1 MVFLHG
7 NRMPSSDTTFRFS
20 RKVSRPFRTC
30 LKEGLGN
37 RVCVCDNG
45 GRWLSLVCVW
55 DLGPNDA
62 TLYVVGDCAA
72 AADRPGTGRVRVQ
85 AALHAKSMSV
95 RSGTDTPEVT
105 VPFWTDGRR
114 VDGDSWQDGDPFEF
128 AASPGLS
135 GALSNATRI
144 FWRQ

>member
-1 MVFLHG
+1 M
-7 NRMPSSDTTFRFS
+7 
-20 RKVSRPFRTC
+20 
-30 LKEGLGN
+30 
-37 RVCVCDNG
+37 CDNG

-105 VPFWTDGRR
+105 VPFWTGGRLGA
-114 VDGDSWQDGDPFEF
+114 DGDPWQDGDPFEF
-128 AASPGLS
+128 VASPGLS